1 MWEQVVGRDSEDDEE
16 GPRTA
21 ADDDFIDDEG
31 VEPAEGYADDD
42 GDGGRSPAGD
52 APQAEE
58 AEEDD
63 DDDDLG
69 RMFKPGKGRRKR
81 SERTAEETAMLVDQ
95 FMTKLEVAAE
105 EDADANRRGE
115 PAVHKLR
122 MLPELKT
129 VLDKRLLQQEFL
141 DRGILTVLKN
151 WLEPLPDGSL
161 PNINTRSVVLK
172 LLLDLPIDVELYER
186 REQLK
191 KSGLG
196 KVVMFLSRVP
206 DEIPANRRI
215 ANDLVQK
222 WSRPIFQKSTR
233 WEDLRKDDID
243 RPSMPK
249 RKPQQ
254 QVDLDVAHRGGDD
267 LDLDANTG
275 EPKPGQP
282 GYYIHARVPE
292 KIALDFV
299 VRPES
304 RLKDEQRQ
312 AAQDRQ
318 KDALHAKLKK
328 KMQQIKS
335 GRKKSM
341 RAEKIS
347 LEGRGLVKYI

>member
-16 GPRTA
+16 GPRTT

-42 GDGGRSPAGD
+42 GDGDRSPAGD

-172 LLLDLPIDVELYER
+172 LLLD
-186 REQLK
+186 Q
-191 KSGLG
+191 
-196 KVVMFLSRVP
+196 VVMFLSRVP

-254 QVDLDVAHRGGDD
+254 QTDLDVAHRGGGDD